1 MSQAGRVR
9 PGEPLDVRGTRPTRL
24 AGDRL
29 ALPSGSCEGRGM
41 RLLLLVIAL
50 AGCLSSREARA
61 QIVFSE
67 IMYHPVEEPAF
78 HADGSPV
85 LDLYEDVHEFVEVHN
100 AGTAPVDLSGWQIAG
115 GVRYTFPPN
124 SAIQPGAYRVIA
136 KNPGRLAAVPA
147 YGLALPDLF
156 GPYTNQL
163 GNAKDTL
170 RLLKANGELADAVS
184 YSAEFPWAIS
194 ADGLGANEDFTGLNH
209 LDYQYR
215 GRSLERVS
223 FTHSP
228 NDPANWLV
236 SPLPGNPSP
245 GKPNAVS
252 RPVPKPVIIH
262 FSVTQDSDEA
272 AIIRNGQPVRIACT
286 FSAAASVSGVAVEW
300 FLDNINA
307 TDEPR
312 TVTSMSGSGP
322 GTPVRFSAVLPGQPN
337 RTIVRYRFRADQG
350 TGDEVVSPRADD
362 PFPWHAYF
370 VTPVRTSTKPIYD
383 CFISSNSLA
392 ILQRNI
398 SQSPKRV
405 TTPDPPGR
413 PRLSWNATEPAILVH
428 EGVVYDIRMRHHGS
442 RYNRRAE
449 RYSLK
454 WQFPR
459 YKKFNGVTGI
469 FETDKGNDFIVGHN
483 LFIEAG
489 FPVSKV
495 RYVDLYLN
503 DRAVMQRLEQ
513 GEFDGDMLD
522 EFHQAQQRLN
532 PGTPL
537 EPSGEI
543 YKAVGTI
550 DMPGEGPYGRGD
562 GRKLVKPGYWTDLQ
576 MYDWSFALQNNGW
589 RGSYYFK
596 QMIDAMWAARGDTP
610 AALNPN
616 LAALRAYFTNYF
628 DIDEM
633 LDYIAIENWCCPW
646 DDTTQNHFFWQKRN
660 GKWGM
665 LPWDCDAWYGRGDN
679 TPASSSIY
687 IGEVGDRNN
696 NFRGPN
702 FFKDSFIKAFREEYK
717 RRLYLLNNTF
727 LHPENIS
734 AMGFGSIRTFAN
746 ARFTAV
752 NTQCGFGPFQR
763 PIKPV
768 NLAPASSGAA
778 LPPALLQASAYGH
791 SASSAP
797 AHAKT
802 TWEIR
807 SSNGS
812 YRAPVWKTTSAANLT
827 SIPVPFEE
835 LNFGETYYWRC
846 AYLDAN
852 DHPSL
857 ASDETAFNFGAAP
870 SQLVLLGI
878 DTTTKWK
885 FNQSADLTG
894 INWTAPA
901 YQDAAWAS
909 GSALLA
915 VETAA
920 LPEPIRTPLTLGRTT
935 YYFRA
940 KFNFPSPPRGTELR
954 LRHVIDDGG
963 IVYLN
968 GAEVLRTGMP
978 AGSASFSTLATR
990 TVGDAVY
997 EGPFAI
1003 STASLAQGE
1012 NVLAVEVHQ
1021 SANNSS
1027 DIVFGLSLEAT
1038 VPAITGDL
1046 VLNEIAARNRGS
1058 VPNGA
1063 QTPDWIELFN
1073 SSNQT
1078 LDLSG
1083 MGLSDDMLV
1092 PNRYVFPPNT
1102 RIAAQGYL
1110 TVWCDSQTNAPGLH
1124 TGFGLNDRGQTVAL
1138 FAPSANGFAV
1148 RDYVTFGPQAA
1159 DLTIGRLANGTG
1171 AWQLTEPTPG
1181 RENRARALGSPANL
1195 KINEWMASLASGDDW
1210 FELYNP
1216 ETLPVA
1222 LGGLYLTDNL
1232 ASPTNTQL
1240 AALSFIAPK
1249 GFLKIVADENPNQGA
1264 NHADFRLSAA
1274 GESIYLIAANG
1285 RSVIDSVT
1293 FGPQTTDVSQGRLP
1307 DGSAT
1312 IVSLP
1317 APSPEASNQASP
1329 TPADSDNDGIPD
1341 DWETSHG
1348 LRIGAND
1355 AALDPDNDGMS
1366 NLQEYLAGT
1375 DPQSAAS
1382 VLKLEA
1388 ARDGGQIALRF
1399 TAQPN
1404 KAYRVQV
1411 RADLNSGVWQ
1421 THSDFLAQPTGRT
1434 LQIADP
1440 AVSSSARYY
1449 RVTVLP

>member
-1 MSQAGRVR
+1 MLAVCLAGR
-9 PGEPLDVRGTRPTRL
+9 
-24 AGDRL
+24 A
-29 ALPSGSCEGRGM
+29 
-41 RLLLLVIAL
+41 
-50 AGCLSSREARA
+50 ARA
-61 QIVFSE
+61 QIVISE
-67 IMYHPVEEPAF
+67 ILYHPVEEPAF
-78 HADGSPV
+78 NADGSPV
-85 LDLYEDVHEFVEVHN
+85 LDLYEDVHEFVEIHN
-100 AGTAPVDLSGWQIAG
+100 PGGQLVDLSGWKLAG
-115 GVRYTFPPN
+115 GIRYTFPPN

-136 KNPGRLAAVPA
+136 KNPVRLAAVPA
-147 YGLALPDLF
+147 YGLALPELF

-163 GNAKDTL
+163 SNAKDTV
-170 RLLKANGELADAVS
+170 RLLNAAGDLVDAVS

-223 FTHSP
+223 FTHSAH
-228 NDPANWLV
+228 DPANWLA

-252 RPVPKPVIIH
+252 RAVPKPVVIH
-262 FSVTQDSDEA
+262 FGVTQDSDEA
-272 AIIRNGQPVRIACT
+272 AIIRNGQPVRIDCA
-286 FSAAASVSGVAVEW
+286 FSAANSLSGVSVEW
-300 FLDNINA
+300 FIENLNA
-307 TDEPR
+307 TDKPR
-312 TVTSMSGSGP
+312 TITPMSAISSSAA
-322 GTPVRFSAVLPGQPN
+322 RFSAVLAGQPN
-337 RTIVRYRFRADQG
+337 RTIVRFRFRADRG

-362 PFPWHAYF
+362 PFQWHAYF

-383 CFISSNSLA
+383 CFISSNSLT

-405 TTPDPPGR
+405 TSPDPPGR
-413 PRLSWNATEPAILVH
+413 PRLSWNATEPAIMVH
-428 EGVVYDIRMRHHGS
+428 DGVVYDIRMRHHGS

-459 YKKFNGVTGI
+459 YQKFNGVTGI

-489 FPVSKV
+489 FPVSNV

-522 EFHQAQQRLN
+522 AFHKAQQRLN
-532 PGTPL
+532 PGNSW

-610 AALNPN
+610 SALRPN
-616 LAALRAYFTNYF
+616 LVALRAYFTNYF

-633 LDYIAIENWCCPW
+633 LNYIAIENWCCPW
-646 DDTTQNHFFWQKRN
+646 DDTTQNHFFWQRRT

-665 LPWDCDAWYGRGDN
+665 LPWDCDFWYGVGDN

-702 FFKDSFIKAFREEYK
+702 YFKDSFIKAFREEYK

-763 PIKPV
+763 PSKPV
-768 NLAPASSGAA
+768 NLAPVSQSAA
-778 LPPALLQASAYGH
+778 LPPSILQAAAYSH
-791 SASSAP
+791 SASPAP

-807 SSNGS
+807 SASGS
-812 YRAPVWKTTSAANLT
+812 YRAPVWKATRTANLT

-846 AYLDAN
+846 VYLDAD

-857 ASDETAFNFGAAP
+857 ASDETAFNFGPAA
-870 SQLVLLGI
+870 SQLVLVGI
-878 DTTTKWK
+878 DAATKWK
-885 FNQSADLTG
+885 YNQSADLTG
-894 INWTAPA
+894 VNWTAWA
-901 YQDAAWAS
+901 YDDAAWPS
-909 GSALLA
+909 GGALLA

-920 LPEPIRTPLTLGRTT
+920 LPDLIRTPLSLGRTT
-935 YYFRA
+935 YYFRT
-940 KFNFPSPPRGTELR
+940 KFNFPSAPRGAELR
-954 LRHVIDDGG
+954 LRHVIDDGC

-968 GAEVLRTGMP
+968 GTEVLRTGMP
-978 AGSASFSTLATR
+978 SGAVSYATLATR

-997 EGPFAI
+997 EGPFTI
-1003 STASLAQGE
+1003 STANLVPGE
-1012 NVLAVEVHQ
+1012 NVLAVELHQ

-1027 DIVFGLSLEAT
+1027 DIVFGVALEAT

-1058 VPNGA
+1058 VPNGG

-1073 SSNQT
+1073 NSNQT

-1083 MGLSDDMLV
+1083 MGFSDDTLV
-1092 PNRYVFPPNT
+1092 PNRYVFPLNT

-1110 TVWCDSQTNAPGLH
+1110 IVWCDNQTNAPGLH
-1124 TGFGLNDRGQTVAL
+1124 TGFGLNDKGQTVAL
-1138 FAPSANGFAV
+1138 FTPSANGFVV
-1148 RDYVTFGPQAA
+1148 RDYVSFGPQVA
-1159 DLTIGRLANGTG
+1159 DLTIGRVANGTG

-1181 RENRARALGSPANL
+1181 QENRAKALASPANL

-1216 ETLPVA
+1216 GMLPVA
-1222 LGGLYLTDNL
+1222 LDGLYLTDSL
-1232 ASPTNTQL
+1232 ASPTNTRL

-1249 GFLKIVADENPNQGA
+1249 GFLKIVADENPDQGA
-1264 NHADFRLSAA
+1264 SHVDFRLSAT
-1274 GESIYLIAANG
+1274 GDSIYLVAANG
-1285 RSVIDSVT
+1285 SSVIDSVT

-1312 IVSLP
+1312 IVSFP
-1317 APSPEASNQASP
+1317 ASPSPEASNQTGP
-1329 TPADSDNDGIPD
+1329 TQADSDHDGIPD
-1341 DWETSHG
+1341 DWETAHG
-1348 LRIGAND
+1348 LKVGVND
-1355 AALDPDNDGMS
+1355 ATLDPDGDGLA
-1366 NLQEYLAGT
+1366 NLQEYFAGT
-1375 DPQSAAS
+1375 DPQNAAS

-1388 ARDGGQIALRF
+1388 VRDGGQIVLRF

-1404 KAYRVQV
+1404 KSYALQFRS
-1411 RADLNSGVWQ
+1411 DLSSGSWQ
-1421 THSDFLAQPTGRT
+1421 TYSTVSAQPTARDF
-1434 LQIADP
+1434 QIGDP
-1440 AVSSSARYY
+1440 AAVGLARYY
-1449 RVTVLP
+1449 RVILAPAL